1 MEKIIEGIVLRSI
14 EFKDN
19 DKIVTLLTKEEGKFT
34 LKMRGVK
41 NPKSKLRYASIPFF
55 YGRYILTGTKT
66 GFVVTGVDSIRHY
79 DYSTMNLTYYYLATL
94 VIEIAEKLSIDGFE
108 DRELF
113 DYTIK
118 ALSEINST
126 INPLQQALEILRDY
140 LVISGHGLNT
150 DYGENVNG
158 FSYDEGG
165 LCDLSKSAGLK
176 LTQSSVDALKAL
188 LNNKQIPEGFLANTL
203 TLIASYFTAK
213 TTKKLNTVEQ
223 IIKMYEIL
231 V

>member
-19 DKIVTLLTKEEGKFT
+19 DKIVTLLTREEGKFT
-34 LKMRGVK
+34 IKMRGVK
-41 NPKSKLRYASIPFF
+41 NPKSKLRHASIPFF
-55 YGRYILTGTKT
+55 YGRYILTQTKT

-79 DYSTMNLTYYYLATL
+79 DYSSMNLSYYYIATL
-94 VIEIAEKLSIDGFE
+94 IIEIADRLSVEGFQ
-108 DRELF
+108 DTELF

-118 ALSEINST
+118 ALSKIDSDK
-126 INPLQQALEILRDY
+126 NPLQSALEILRDF
-140 LVISGHGLNT
+140 LVVSGHGLN
-150 DYGENVNG
+150 ENYDENANG

-165 LCDLSKSAGLK
+165 LCDLRKCAGMK
-176 LTQSSVDALKAL
+176 LTQSMIEGIKCLLKNESVQENL
-188 LNNKQIPEGFLANTL
+188 LPNILS
-203 TLIASYFTAK
+203 LISSYFTAR

-223 IIKMYEIL
+223 LIKMYEIL